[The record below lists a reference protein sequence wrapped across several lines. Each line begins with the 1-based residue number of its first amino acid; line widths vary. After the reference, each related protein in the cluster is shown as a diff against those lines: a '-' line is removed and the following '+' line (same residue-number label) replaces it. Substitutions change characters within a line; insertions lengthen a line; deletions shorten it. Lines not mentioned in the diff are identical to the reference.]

1 MRTSLLASSLIVFAA
16 FANPAHALFGD
27 DEARRAIVELRA
39 QMQTQQETQ
48 MRLYD
53 RIESLTKEVKNL
65 RGQLDDLKNSYG
77 KQQNM
82 VGDLNTKIQ
91 EMDPKVQANQAA
103 QDKKIQQ
110 RQELDNALKLLN
122 QSAYAKAISAFN
134 TFIQKN
140 RGSELYPE
148 AMYWLG
154 SSYYG
159 KGDFK
164 KAIDT
169 ESALVKNFPRHAK
182 VPEAMLII
190 GMAQMDTKKTEEAK
204 QTFQQLIKRFPKSEA
219 AKMAKSQM

>member
-1 MRTSLLASSLIVFAA
+1 MRTSLLASSLIVFATL
-16 FANPAHALFGD
+16 ANPAHALFGD

-48 MRLYD
+48 MRLYE

-65 RGQLDDLKNSYG
+65 RGQLDGLKNSYG

-148 AMYWLG
+148 AMY
-154 SSYYG
+154 YG

-190 GMAQMDTKKTEEAK
+190 GMAQMDTKKTEDAK

>member
-1 MRTSLLASSLIVFAA
+1 MRTSLLASSLIVFATL
-16 FANPAHALFGD
+16 ANPAHALFGD

-48 MRLYD
+48 MRLYE

-122 QSAYAKAISAFN
+122 QINRVPVRNNVPWSLMSA
-134 TFIQKN
+134 T
-140 RGSELYPE
+140 
-148 AMYWLG
+148 
-154 SSYYG
+154 
-159 KGDFK
+159 
-164 KAIDT
+164 
-169 ESALVKNFPRHAK
+169 ALKRRSF
-182 VPEAMLII
+182 MLI
-190 GMAQMDTKKTEEAK
+190 
-204 QTFQQLIKRFPKSEA
+204 PNS
-219 AKMAKSQM
+219 